1 LIFEAAA
8 KKKMCSCLSPSRGRG
23 KTATAVNGYI
33 TFGFA
38 MPCIKRD
45 EELDGDFGFGHNQR
59 SLGWMA

>member
-1 LIFEAAA
+1 
-8 KKKMCSCLSPSRGRG
+8 MCACLSPSRGRG

-45 EELDGDFGFGHNQR
+45 EELDGDFGFGNNQR
-59 SLGWMA
+59 PLGQMA